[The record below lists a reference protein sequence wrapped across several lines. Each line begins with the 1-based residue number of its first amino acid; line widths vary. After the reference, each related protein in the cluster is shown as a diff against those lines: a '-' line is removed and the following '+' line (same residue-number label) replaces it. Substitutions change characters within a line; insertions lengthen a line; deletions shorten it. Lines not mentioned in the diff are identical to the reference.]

1 MQNNTDAFSWRR
13 SKDKSPKWKKKDLLQ
28 ASQPSF
34 FFFFNFFYSKDD
46 LKSQFIALSDDIE

>member
-1 MQNNTDAFSWRR
+1 MQYNIDAFSWKR
-13 SKDKSPKWKKKDLLQ
+13 SKDKSPKWKIKDLLQ
-28 ASQPSF
+28 ANQPSF

>member
-1 MQNNTDAFSWRR
+1 MHFHGNKVKTRVRNG
-13 SKDKSPKWKKKDLLQ
+13 KKKDLLE

-34 FFFFNFFYSKDD
+34 FFFFNFLYSKDD

>member
-1 MQNNTDAFSWRR
+1 MRFHGNEVKTRVRNG
-13 SKDKSPKWKKKDLLQ
+13 KKKDLLQ